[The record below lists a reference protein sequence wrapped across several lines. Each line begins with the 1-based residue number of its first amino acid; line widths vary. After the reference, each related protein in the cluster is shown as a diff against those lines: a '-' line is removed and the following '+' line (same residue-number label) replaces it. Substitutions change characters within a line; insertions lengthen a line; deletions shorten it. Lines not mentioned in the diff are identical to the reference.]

1 MADSPNLGKDL
12 DDYVD
17 ELVKSG
23 RYETRDDVL
32 REGVRLLEV
41 RERRLIELDA
51 ELARGIADI
60 EAGRV
65 HTADEV
71 LEFFEEKYAALNKG
85 RDA

>member
-41 RERRLIELDA
+41 RERRNAKLGAALAQGLA
-51 ELARGIADI
+51 EA
-60 EAGRV
+60 EAGLG
-65 HTADEV
+65 TPIEDV
-71 LEFFEEKYAALNKG
+71 LAEFEARYAAGLKK
-85 RDA
+85 RPA